1 MYYDVMVTET
11 TIYND
16 GRKAKHTT
24 ETANSFS
31 TKACAYAYLD
41 GIQEWNEE
49 EIKASVYRTKRS
61 YLTINYSEPWG
72 LINLSYTIRKRK

>member
-1 MYYDVMVTET
+1 MYYDVIVTET

-16 GRKAKHTT
+16 GRKAKQNI

-31 TKACAYAYLD
+31 KKDAAYAYLD

-49 EIKASVYRTKRS
+49 DIKVSVYRTKRS
-61 YLTINYSEPWG
+61 YLTMNFSEEWG
-72 LINLSYTIRKRK
+72 IINLSYTIRKRK